1 MWDKGA
7 ERRQEDPPSLWILSD
22 HVWIS
27 QTWTVSR
34 QLHCY
39 VYRHLC
45 TWRSHAGAWY
55 KADLYMHYPHKVFLS
70 PSLPTHIQG
79 VRIPELHRS
88 QTGGFLLQQMSDPGF
103 LTSVAP
109 LRPHK
114 LYFEQRREEKHW
126 RRGDR
131 MREGHVE
138 TFQEQ
143 MDICVRS
150 DWRGCLLRGSNYSNG
165 QFSFYIYLSLL
176 FVQFPVFILY
186 CTFQIYQYPWVMCC
200 PAEKRLHILV
210 TLPLAF
216 RRAFFYSCSEFYM
229 FKQACM
235 LPAPLHYSNPMKFSV
250 SVKYADAL
258 PLHAHCLMQH
268 QFSHLEVTLWQPAIT
283 VYHCQPDILHT
294 FRILHPS
301 FFPPFFFFFTNFI
314 YFVLLLFN

>member
-22 HVWIS
+22 HIWIS

-34 QLHCY
+34 RLHCY
-39 VYRHLC
+39 VCRHLC
-45 TWRSHAGAWY
+45 TQRSHTGTWY

-79 VRIPELHRS
+79 VHIPELHRS

-103 LTSVAP
+103 LTSAAP

-114 LYFEQRREEKHW
+114 LYFEQRREERHW

-143 MDICVRS
+143 MDICVKS

-165 QFSFYIYLSLL
+165 LFFYIYLFLL
-176 FVQFPVFILY
+176 FVQLPVFILY
-186 CTFQIYQYPWVMCC
+186 CTFQIYQYPGVMCC
-200 PAEKRLHILV
+200 PAEKPLHILV

-229 FKQACM
+229 FKQARM
-235 LPAPLHYSNPMKFSV
+235 LPAPLHYCNPMKFSV

-258 PLHAHCLMQH
+258 PLHARCLMLY
-268 QFSHLEVTLWQPAIT
+268 QFSHWEVTLWQPTLQYIIVSLT
-283 VYHCQPDILHT
+283 SCILSEFYT
-294 FRILHPS
+294 LLFPHPS
-301 FFPPFFFFFTNFI
+301 FSFCFI
-314 YFVLLLFN
+314 TL